1 MRRVCRLRNPITL
14 LVCLLG
20 LGAGSSAAEL
30 KAETTA
36 AFDRYVTTTEARFA
50 GELRPGGTF
59 LYVDSLQPDAMRSS
73 YEQLKQGGILVERLE
88 TKAPGVS
95 ASVPDGIVH
104 HWVGLIFIPG
114 VTLANTLP
122 VVQDYDHRAELY
134 KPDVISSRMLGHEGS
149 NFKIF
154 LRLYQRKFTTVV
166 FNSEYDIH
174 WGQVDASKMYSN
186 SISTRIAEVKNADQ
200 PEGEE
205 DPVGTGHGYL
215 WRLNTYWRFEE
226 KDGGVYVQ
234 CEAVS
239 LTRNIPFGLGWLLRP
254 LVTSLPK
261 ESLNR
266 ALGRTRE
273 VILQQTHIIT
283 TTRIG
288 GSEWESNPP
297 KTGQT
302 RLPPVLKTGR
312 VTGPPALPK
321 TVASSQ
327 LPV

>member
-1 MRRVCRLRNPITL
+1 MSMRRLGRFRNLVAL
-14 LVCLLG
+14 LLCLLG
-20 LGAGSSAAEL
+20 LSAGSAAAEL
-30 KAETTA
+30 KPETTA
-36 AFDRYVTTTEARFA
+36 AFDRYVTATEARF
-50 GELRPGGTF
+50 GNELRPGAAF
-59 LYVDSLQPDAMRSS
+59 LYVDGLQSAARESS
-73 YEQLKQGGILVERLE
+73 YQQLKRGEILVEPVATKRL
-88 TKAPGVS
+88 GLS
-95 ASVPDGIVH
+95 ADIPDGIIH

-134 KPDVISSRMLGHEGS
+134 KPDVIASRLLGRQGS
-149 NFKIF
+149 DFKIF
-154 LRLYQRKFTTVV
+154 LRLYQKKFTTVV

-174 WGQVDASKMYSN
+174 WGRVDAGKMYSN

-226 KDGGVYVQ
+226 RDGGVYVQ

-254 LVTSLPK
+254 LVTAIPK
-261 ESLNR
+261 QSLNR

-273 VILQQTHIIT
+273 VVLQQAPHVV
-283 TTRIG
+283 TTRAG
-288 GSEWESNPP
+288 GSE
-297 KTGQT
+297 
-302 RLPPVLKTGR
+302 
-312 VTGPPALPK
+312 
-321 TVASSQ
+321 
-327 LPV
+327 